1 MSAPLLDTRPPPD
14 PQHRQPVAPRPR
26 RHVLRTAWLREPLL
40 HFVVLGGLL
49 FAVDHFLISRTDDP
63 RTIVVGAEV
72 DREAI
77 ETFKATRGHDPNPE
91 ELAALRRVWLDNE
104 VLYREGLA
112 LQVDKGDPA
121 IRERVIFKALSVI
134 DSNVKVP
141 AADDKLLRAW
151 FESHRDKYDEPARY
165 DFEEAAL
172 SGDSSEA
179 AVRAFVKELN
189 GGTPGDAKAGL
200 RVFKG
205 RPHANLVQSYGPEFD
220 QGAGRVQRR
229 ARGRRCRRATA
240 GARCGSNASIPPK
253 PAVFEILRGVVLH
266 DWTDAVAAEQRTAA
280 VRALTKKYKVKHELP
295 LRGGLGVSGSVRAH
309 GIGAARVR
317 LRVAAGERPR
327 AGARDDDGRDGGARD
342 GTRASSSGSGR
353 RRTTSARWAT
363 I

>member
-1 MSAPLLDTRPPPD
+1 
-14 PQHRQPVAPRPR
+14 
-26 RHVLRTAWLREPLL
+26 LRSAWLREPLL

-49 FAVDHFLISRTDDP
+49 FTLDRILISRADDP

-104 VLYREGLA
+104 VLYREGLV

-141 AADDKLLRAW
+141 AADEKVLRAW

-172 SGDSSEA
+172 SGDSSEV
-179 AVRAFVKELN
+179 AVRSFVKELN
-189 GGTPGDAKAGL
+189 GGMPGDAKAGL

-205 RPHANLVQSYGPEFD
+205 RPHANIVQSYGSDLAKALAESKSGEWQALHTRD
-220 QGAGRVQRR
+220 GWRAMRLDAGV
-229 ARGRRCRRATA
+229 
-240 GARCGSNASIPPK
+240 PPR
-253 PAVFEILRGVVLH
+253 PAVFEVLRGVVLH

-295 LRGGLGVSGSVRAH
+295 VG
-309 GIGAARVR
+309 
-317 LRVAAGERPR
+317 
-327 AGARDDDGRDGGARD
+327 DD
-342 GTRASSSGSGR
+342 SE
-353 RRTTSARWAT
+353 
-363 I
+363 